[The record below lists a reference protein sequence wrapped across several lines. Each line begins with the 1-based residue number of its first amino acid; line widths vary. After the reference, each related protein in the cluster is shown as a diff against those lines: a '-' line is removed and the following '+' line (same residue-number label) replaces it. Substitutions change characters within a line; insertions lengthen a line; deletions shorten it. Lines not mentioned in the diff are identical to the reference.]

1 MKKQIMSLLVGGLSL
16 LVSGCSN
23 HDVSDNL
30 IKGDASTDKN
40 SYIAVT
46 IAPNIA
52 ETRAEGDANDY
63 ENGDVAENTI
73 TNVRFYFFTSDGKIA
88 NVKRTKDGDMD
99 IRRSQC

>member
-1 MKKQIMSLLVGGLSL
+1 MSLLVGGLSL

-63 ENGDVAENTI
+63 
-73 TNVRFYFFTSDGKIA
+73 
-88 NVKRTKDGDMD
+88 
-99 IRRSQC
+99 